1 MSKIESSAYEATDQL
16 TASGV
21 AAGAD
26 FLIANQSGDD
36 KKMTITKL
44 ATFMNTNLGA
54 ISATSFT
61 GTTVS
66 ATNVNIANDTT
77 VTDAGNFVL
86 GTSTG
91 TQFGTTS
98 SQKIAF
104 YGATPVNKGTALTA
118 ADAVALDATYNAT
131 EQTTVS
137 NMRVRINEMEV
148 ILQDLGLVN

>member
-16 TASGV
+16 AAS
-21 AAGAD
+21 AAGAAAD
-26 FLIANQSGDD
+26 FIIANQSGDD
-36 KKMTITKL
+36 KKMTLTKL
-44 ATFMNTNLGA
+44 ATFMRGSTGVGA
-54 ISATSFT
+54 SDITLADGVDIVLNSTT
-61 GTTVS
+61 GTS
-66 ATNVNIANDTT
+66 I
-77 VTDAGNFVL
+77 
-86 GTSTG
+86 GTASG
-91 TQFGTTS
+91 
-98 SQKIAF
+98 QKLAF